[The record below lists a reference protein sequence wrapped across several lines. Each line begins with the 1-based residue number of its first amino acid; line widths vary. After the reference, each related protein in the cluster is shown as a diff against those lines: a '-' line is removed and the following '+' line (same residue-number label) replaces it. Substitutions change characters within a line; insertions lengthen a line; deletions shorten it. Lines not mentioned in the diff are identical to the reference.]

1 MVDEIQSGIA
11 PNPVHPT
18 TNALGQPQPGQVGV
32 NTEPHHEPPTT
43 PPPPGGFT
51 FMTSGVETVKTETPK
66 VDHLTEIAELAKSL
80 HNVSP
85 SGAETVSAKI
95 LQHIADIKDP
105 KAYDERMAAEKK
117 ASDEAVAA
125 SKKAKEAANKAA

>member
-1 MVDEIQSGIA
+1 MVDEIPSGIA
-11 PNPVHPT
+11 PNPIHPT
-18 TNALGQPQPGQVGV
+18 TNAFGQ
-32 NTEPHHEPPTT
+32 EP
-43 PPPPGGFT
+43 
-51 FMTSGVETVKTETPK
+51 VKTEAAK
-66 VDHLTEIAELAKSL
+66 VDHLVEIAELAKSL

-117 ASDEAVAA
+117 AQDEAVAV
-125 SKKAKEAANKAA
+125 SKKAKEDANKAKVA

>member
-1 MVDEIQSGIA
+1 MVDETPTGVA

-18 TNALGQPQPGQVGV
+18 TPAG
-32 NTEPHHEPPTT
+32 H
-43 PPPPGGFT
+43 T
-51 FMTSGVETVKTETPK
+51 FMTSSTAEPVKTEPK
-66 VDHLTEIAELAKSL
+66 VDHLNEIAELAKSL

-117 ASDEAVAA
+117 ASDEAAAA
-125 SKKAKEAANKAA
+125 SKKAKDAANKADKVS

>member
-1 MVDEIQSGIA
+1 MVDETPTGVA

-18 TNALGQPQPGQVGV
+18 TQPG
-32 NTEPHHEPPTT
+32 H
-43 PPPPGGFT
+43 T
-51 FMTSGVETVKTETPK
+51 FMTSSTAEPVKTEVPK
-66 VDHLTEIAELAKSL
+66 VDHLTEIAELARSL

-117 ASDEAVAA
+117 AGDEAAAA